1 MWQMMQSMMSGVVTP
16 GIRPEDLPDPKSAGA
31 KLVAENC
38 AQCHNLPSPAMH
50 SAEEWPAVADW
61 MFRREEMM
69 TSMGGGGMM
78 GGRGMMGG
86 VTIQVPTPKEQDE
99 IVAYLKKH
107 AFMSVKAAAIPSPRS
122 KGALL
127 FAANCARC
135 HALPNPAAHTAAE
148 WPAVVAK
155 MQTFMKAMGKP
166 EITPEENREIL
177 RYLEKHA
184 RS

>member
-1 MWQMMQSMMSGVVTP
+1 M
-16 GIRPEDLPDPKSAGA
+16 A
-31 KLVAENC
+31 
-38 AQCHNLPSPAMH
+38 
-50 SAEEWPAVADW
+50 
-61 MFRREEMM
+61 
-69 TSMGGGGMM
+69 SMGRGGMM

-86 VTIQVPTPKEQDE
+86 VNIQVPTPTGQDE
-99 IVAYLKKH
+99 IVAYLQKH

-135 HALPNPAAHTAAE
+135 HALPNPTAHTAAE

-166 EITPEENREIL
+166 EITTEENREIV

-184 RS
+184 KS